1 MYVNHDNRARSPGY
15 HDLRILLFSCHG
27 EKGKSE
33 LQHAFLRVGFTL
45 SKKLGNHSK
54 RRRMPILSFLL
65 TFPEATPEKVEK
77 WHEMNS

>member
-1 MYVNHDNRARSPGY
+1 MYVNHDNRARSPCY

-33 LQHAFLRVGFTL
+33 LQHAFYVLQLTL

-54 RRRMPILSFLL
+54 R
-65 TFPEATPEKVEK
+65 
-77 WHEMNS
+77 

>member
-1 MYVNHDNRARSPGY
+1 MITGPVVPVIMIYESCFSPVTEKRERVNAAR
-15 HDLRILLFSCHG
+15 
-27 EKGKSE
+27 
-33 LQHAFLRVGFTL
+33 FLRVGFTL

-54 RRRMPILSFLL
+54 RWRMPILSFLL